1 MADRKLRA
9 GIVGLGIGKSH
20 AKGYLTSADAELVA
34 ICDMNVTR
42 LNEAGEAWRVE
53 NRYSDY
59 VQMFA
64 EADLDVVSIC
74 LPNALHATVSIAALE
89 AGIHVLCEK
98 PMAQTVAEAQ
108 LMIAAAERNKVRL
121 MVAYNYR
128 YRSDSQWMRRVV
140 QSGLLGDIYH
150 ANLTWRRETG
160 IPGWGVFGSKA
171 ASGGGSLIDLGV
183 HVLDLGLWMMNFPR
197 PLTVSGSTRAVFG
210 PQSRKTWGRR
220 PGDTIEGGFDVEDGG
235 MGFIRLETGATV
247 FLQATWAEHIHPAE
261 DDFSVELQGSK
272 GTAVLH
278 VDHYGSIDTL
288 RLYTEIEDEPVTV
301 TPGVRFNGPQGHEG
315 LIVDLM
321 RSLRNGEA
329 TGTTGEHGLA
339 AVSILEALY
348 TSAQEGREIPL
359 V

>member
-1 MADRKLRA
+1 MLDRKLRA
-9 GIVGLGIGKSH
+9 GIVGLGVGKSH
-20 AKGYLTSADAELVA
+20 AKGYITSPDAELAA

-42 LNEAGEAWRVE
+42 LNEAGDSWHVE
-53 NRYSDY
+53 HRYSDY
-59 VQMFA
+59 AQMFA
-64 EADLDVVSIC
+64 EAGLDVVSVC
-74 LPNALHATVSIAALE
+74 LPNALHAAVSIAALE
-89 AGIHVLCEK
+89 AGIHVVCEK
-98 PMAQTVAEAQ
+98 PMAQSLAEAQ
-108 LMIAAAERNKVRL
+108 QMIAAAERNNVRL

-150 ANLTWRRETG
+150 AELQWRRETG

-210 PQSRKTWGRR
+210 PHSRKTWGRH
-220 PGDTIEGGFDVEDGG
+220 PGDVIEGGFDVEDGG
-235 MGFIRLETGATV
+235 IGFIRLETGATIV
-247 FLQATWAEHIHPAE
+247 LQATWAEHTHPSE
-261 DDFSVELQGSK
+261 DGFSVELQGSK

-278 VDHYGSIDTL
+278 VNHYSSADTL
-288 RLYTEIEDEPVTV
+288 RLYTEIEDEPVTI
-301 TPGVRFNGPQGHEG
+301 TPGVRFSGPQAHEG

-321 RSLRNGEA
+321 KSLRAGEP
-329 TGTTGEHGLA
+329 TGTSGEQGLA
-339 AVSILEALY
+339 AVSILDALY

>member
-89 AGIHVLCEK
+89 AGIHVVCEK

-108 LMIAAAERNKVRL
+108 QMIAAAESNQVRL

-210 PQSRKTWGRR
+210 PQSRKTWGRQ
-220 PGDTIEGGFDVEDGG
+220 PGDTIAGGFDVEDGG
-235 MGFIRLETGATV
+235 MGFIRLETGATM
-247 FLQATWAEHIHPAE
+247 FLQATWAEHTHPAE

-278 VDHYGSIDTL
+278 VDHYGNVDTL

-321 RSLRNGEA
+321 RSLRNSEA

>member
-1 MADRKLRA
+1 MLDHKLRA
-9 GIVGLGIGKSH
+9 GIIGLGVGKSH
-20 AKGYLTSADAELVA
+20 AKGYLSSPDAELSA

-42 LNEAGEAWRVE
+42 LNESGEAWRVE
-53 NRYSDY
+53 NRYTDY
-59 VQMFA
+59 AQMFA
-64 EADLDVVSIC
+64 EAGLDVVSVC
-74 LPNALHATVSIAALE
+74 LPNALHASVSMAALE
-89 AGIHVLCEK
+89 AGIHVVCEK
-98 PMAQTVAEAQ
+98 PMAQNVAEARQ
-108 LMIAAAERNKVRL
+108 MLAAAERNGVHL

-128 YRSDSQWMRRVV
+128 YRSDSKWMRRVV

-150 ANLTWRRETG
+150 ANLIWRRETG

-210 PQSRKTWGRR
+210 PISRKTWGRH
-220 PGDTIEGGFDVEDGG
+220 PGDVIEGGFDVEDGG
-235 MGFIRLETGATV
+235 MGFIRLETGATIV
-247 FLQATWAEHIHPAE
+247 LQATWAEHTHPSE
-261 DDFSVELQGSK
+261 DGFSVELQGSK
-272 GTAVLH
+272 GTAALH
-278 VDHYGSIDTL
+278 VSHYGSSDTL
-288 RLYTEIEDEPVTV
+288 RLYTEIEDEPVTI

-321 RSLRNGEA
+321 KSLRQGEP